1 MKKAIY
7 LLLVSMLF
15 VTACTEQAPR
25 IAKYTD
31 LYAVKGTDSLFLDR
45 YTAVSVE
52 QDDARPCLVFVFG
65 GGFIAGER
73 DAERYL
79 PFFHYMVNQGYD
91 VVSIDYRLGL
101 KQVVASGDLSPE
113 NMMLGMARTISMA
126 VEDLYDA
133 TAFIVDKADEWGIDS
148 SQIVACGSS
157 AGAITVLHGEYALCN
172 ASPLVQHLP
181 VGFRYAGI
189 VSFAGAIFE
198 MGEELRWASQPAP
211 MMLFHGD
218 ADANECDSR
227 ERRRFLRLEVHRR
240 TAPRDELP
248 VLFLFG
254 RERLTRHRH
263 GADGRQPGCDR
274 CFPLETRRG

>member
-113 NMMLGMARTISMA
+113 NMMLGMTRTISMA

-157 AGAITVLHGEYALCN
+157 AGAITVLHGEYASATLRRWCN
-172 ASPLVQHLP
+172 TCLPASAR
-181 VGFRYAGI
+181 GYRF
-189 VSFAGAIFE
+189 FAGSIFE
-198 MGEELRWASQPAP
+198 MGEELRLGIAACAD
-211 MMLFHGD
+211 D
-218 ADANECDSR
+218 AFSR
-227 ERRRFLRLEVHRR
+227 RCGCERTV
-240 TAPRDELP
+240 
-248 VLFLFG
+248 
-254 RERLTRHRH
+254 
-263 GADGRQPGCDR
+263 
-274 CFPLETRRG
+274 

>member
-7 LLLVSMLF
+7 LLLVSVLF

-133 TAFIVDKADEWGIDS
+133 TAFIVDKADEWVS
-148 SQIVACGSS
+148 
-157 AGAITVLHGEYALCN
+157 T
-172 ASPLVQHLP
+172 PLRSWP
-181 VGFRYAGI
+181 VGRVRERSPCCMANTPSATLRRWCNTCLSASATR
-189 VSFAGAIFE
+189 VSFLSPG
-198 MGEELRWASQPAP
+198 RSSKWARSSFGHRSP
-211 MMLFHGD
+211 
-218 ADANECDSR
+218 
-227 ERRRFLRLEVHRR
+227 RR
-240 TAPRDELP
+240 
-248 VLFLFG
+248 
-254 RERLTRHRH
+254 
-263 GADGRQPGCDR
+263 
-274 CFPLETRRG
+274 

>member
-113 NMMLGMARTISMA
+113 NMMLGMTRTISMA

-148 SQIVACGSS
+148 SQIVSS
-157 AGAITVLHGEYALCN
+157 SSGQISCTISNDERAFLLESSIKVSRRLILGDFRSDSGRTPWEVWIFNSPNKLMKTSWLLLIFSGEIA
-172 ASPLVQHLP
+172 
-181 VGFRYAGI
+181 
-189 VSFAGAIFE
+189 
-198 MGEELRWASQPAP
+198 M
-211 MMLFHGD
+211 
-218 ADANECDSR
+218 
-227 ERRRFLRLEVHRR
+227 LRLS
-240 TAPRDELP
+240 AI
-248 VLFLFG
+248 
-254 RERLTRHRH
+254 RLSLYAASNT
-263 GADGRQPGCDR
+263 
-274 CFPLETRRG
+274 

>member
-172 ASPLVQHLP
+172 ASPLATPACRLP
-181 VGFRYAGI
+181 
-189 VSFAGAIFE
+189 
-198 MGEELRWASQPAP
+198 LR
-211 MMLFHGD
+211 GY
-218 ADANECDSR
+218 
-227 ERRRFLRLEVHRR
+227 RF
-240 TAPRDELP
+240 
-248 VLFLFG
+248 F
-254 RERLTRHRH
+254 
-263 GADGRQPGCDR
+263 
-274 CFPLETRRG
+274 RRGDLRNGRGAPLGIAACADDAFSRRCGCERTV

>member
-91 VVSIDYRLGL
+91 EWL
-101 KQVVASGDLSPE
+101 KLKDV
-113 NMMLGMARTISMA
+113 
-126 VEDLYDA
+126 Y
-133 TAFIVDKADEWGIDS
+133 
-148 SQIVACGSS
+148 
-157 AGAITVLHGEYALCN
+157 IT
-172 ASPLVQHLP
+172 
-181 VGFRYAGI
+181 
-189 VSFAGAIFE
+189 
-198 MGEELRWASQPAP
+198 
-211 MMLFHGD
+211 
-218 ADANECDSR
+218 
-227 ERRRFLRLEVHRR
+227 
-240 TAPRDELP
+240 
-248 VLFLFG
+248 
-254 RERLTRHRH
+254 ERLAPEFMLDKELLKNTLHEFRKTKHFSDILNR
-263 GADGRQPGCDR
+263 AVQFAYD
-274 CFPLETRRG
+274 EMI

>member
-1 MKKAIY
+1 MTTFNFRKYEKSNLPLVGFDAVRYCLYGAGAPDCQIY
-7 LLLVSMLF
+7 GSLCRKGYGQPLPGS
-15 VTACTEQAPR
+15 
-25 IAKYTD
+25 
-31 LYAVKGTDSLFLDR
+31 LYGR
-45 YTAVSVE
+45 SVE

-181 VGFRYAGI
+181 AGFRYAGI

-198 MGEELRWASQPAP
+198 MGEELVWASQPAP
-211 MMLFHGD
+211 MMLFT
-218 ADANECDSR
+218 AMR
-227 ERRRFLRLEVHRR
+227 MR
-240 TAPRDELP
+240 TYRIM
-248 VLFLFG
+248 
-254 RERLTRHRH
+254 
-263 GADGRQPGCDR
+263 
-274 CFPLETRRG
+274 

>member
-133 TAFIVDKADEWGIDS
+133 TAFIVD
-148 SQIVACGSS
+148 
-157 AGAITVLHGEYALCN
+157 
-172 ASPLVQHLP
+172 
-181 VGFRYAGI
+181 
-189 VSFAGAIFE
+189 
-198 MGEELRWASQPAP
+198 
-211 MMLFHGD
+211 
-218 ADANECDSR
+218 
-227 ERRRFLRLEVHRR
+227 
-240 TAPRDELP
+240 
-248 VLFLFG
+248 
-254 RERLTRHRH
+254 
-263 GADGRQPGCDR
+263 
-274 CFPLETRRG
+274 

>member
-7 LLLVSMLF
+7 LLLASVLF

-31 LYAVKGTDSLFLDR
+31 LYAVKGADSLFLDR

-52 QDDARPCLVFVFG
+52 QNDARPCLVFVFG

-73 DAERYL
+73 DAEKYL

-133 TAFIVDKADEWGIDS
+133 TAFIVDKETSGVSTPRRSWPADRVRERSPYCMESTPSATLRHWCSTCLPASATRVSFLSPGRS
-148 SQIVACGSS
+148 SKWARSS
-157 AGAITVLHGEYALCN
+157 AGHR
-172 ASPLVQHLP
+172 S
-181 VGFRYAGI
+181 
-189 VSFAGAIFE
+189 
-198 MGEELRWASQPAP
+198 LR
-211 MMLFHGD
+211 
-218 ADANECDSR
+218 R
-227 ERRRFLRLEVHRR
+227 
-240 TAPRDELP
+240 
-248 VLFLFG
+248 
-254 RERLTRHRH
+254 
-263 GADGRQPGCDR
+263 
-274 CFPLETRRG
+274 

>member
-1 MKKAIY
+1 
-7 LLLVSMLF
+7 MLF

-181 VGFRYAGI
+181 VG
-189 VSFAGAIFE
+189 
-198 MGEELRWASQPAP
+198 LR
-211 MMLFHGD
+211 GY
-218 ADANECDSR
+218 
-227 ERRRFLRLEVHRR
+227 RF
-240 TAPRDELP
+240 
-248 VLFLFG
+248 F
-254 RERLTRHRH
+254 
-263 GADGRQPGCDR
+263 
-274 CFPLETRRG
+274 RRGDLRNGRGAPLGIAACADDAFSRRCGCERTV

>member
-7 LLLVSMLF
+7 LLLASVLF

-31 LYAVKGTDSLFLDR
+31 LYAVKGADSLFLDR

-52 QDDARPCLVFVFG
+52 QNDARPCLVFVFG

-73 DAERYL
+73 DAEKYL

-157 AGAITVLHGEYALCN
+157 ARA
-172 ASPLVQHLP
+172 
-181 VGFRYAGI
+181 
-189 VSFAGAIFE
+189 
-198 MGEELRWASQPAP
+198 EESSS
-211 MMLFHGD
+211 
-218 ADANECDSR
+218 E
-227 ERRRFLRLEVHRR
+227 
-240 TAPRDELP
+240 TARSI
-248 VLFLFG
+248 
-254 RERLTRHRH
+254 
-263 GADGRQPGCDR
+263 
-274 CFPLETRRG
+274 